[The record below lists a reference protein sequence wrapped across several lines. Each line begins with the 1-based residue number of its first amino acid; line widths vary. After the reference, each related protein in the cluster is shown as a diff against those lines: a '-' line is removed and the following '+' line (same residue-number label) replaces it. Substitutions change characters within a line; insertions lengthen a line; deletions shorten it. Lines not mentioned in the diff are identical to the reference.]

1 MGSGTVEGGRAAI
14 EWGQAITIYR
24 TAGKDW
30 DVWRRRQEKS
40 RIELAESDEKDTAS
54 GRECFGVH
62 VFLRGG
68 YGGGEGIHKKVEVV
82 RFGTHNIQIIRH
94 GCIEL
99 ALRGID
105 QANVDL
111 GLLQGAKINVVVY
124 VRDSADFC
132 IIVSDG
138 RSRHRGGMALFYK

>member
-1 MGSGTVEGGRAAI
+1 MVGNLLEYMFFYEG
-14 EWGQAITIYR
+14 
-24 TAGKDW
+24 
-30 DVWRRRQEKS
+30 
-40 RIELAESDEKDTAS
+40 DT
-54 GRECFGVH
+54 
-62 VFLRGG
+62 
-68 YGGGEGIHKKVEVV
+68 GEGRGFRQKVEVV